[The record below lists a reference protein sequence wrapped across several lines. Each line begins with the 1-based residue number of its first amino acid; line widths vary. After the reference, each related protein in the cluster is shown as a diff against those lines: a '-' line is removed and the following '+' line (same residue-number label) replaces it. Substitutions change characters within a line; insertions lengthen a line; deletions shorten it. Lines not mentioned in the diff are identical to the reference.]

1 MSLVSSLTTLLTLSA
16 TTRSVAGRPLGL
28 FTLSTVAA
36 SESRQP
42 RGSLLHRIGAGDRS
56 RGEQLRAVTALTGE
70 GDWPAGMLS
79 HSAGATPSGWMVVEV
94 WEARRRRRSSC
105 SHGSAPH
112 WDKPA
117 SNRRRRAPIGPRC
130 TPTTP
135 RSGEPQLRADRSAEP
150 S

>member
-1 MSLVSSLTTLLTLSA
+1 LVSSLTTLLRLSA

-42 RGSLLHRIGAGDRS
+42 RGSLLHRIGSGHRS

-79 HSAGATPSGWMVVEV
+79 HSAGATPNGWTVVEV
-94 WEARRRRRSSC
+94 CESREAQEKFMQSRLGAALGQAGVRL
-105 SHGSAPH
+105 AP
-112 WDKPA
+112 
-117 SNRRRRAPIGPRC
+117 
-130 TPTTP
+130 T
-135 RSGEPQLRADRSAEP
+135 RADWTTLHAHHTPQRGAAAS